1 MQVQRP
7 GTLLK
12 RDSNKDVFLWIL
24 WNFYKQL
31 FYKTPLLAP
40 FSWNTMLFPH
50 RFEIYAIINSVT
62 FIKRKSRKKVTA
74 RRFQAHAGVY
84 PRNFLEITAHT
95 GVYPRNYLKVTA
107 HTGVYPRNC
116 LKITAKIFRKFHKKY
131 LPQVLKFT
139 SLPKMVYLNKI
150 VEYLDDLFSRWVF
163 QGCYYLLQM
172 QSPKMFKKKLFLKFL
187 QNPQETT
194 CAEISF

>member
-1 MQVQRP
+1 
-7 GTLLK
+7 
-12 RDSNKDVFLWIL
+12 
-24 WNFYKQL
+24 
-31 FYKTPLLAP
+31 
-40 FSWNTMLFPH
+40 MLFPH

-62 FIKRKSRKKVTA
+62 LIKRKSRKKVTA

-95 GVYPRNYLKVTA
+95 GVYPRNY
-107 HTGVYPRNC
+107 

-150 VEYLDDLFSRWVF
+150 VEYLDDLFSR
-163 QGCYYLLQM
+163 
-172 QSPKMFKKKLFLKFL
+172 
-187 QNPQETT
+187 
-194 CAEISF
+194 